1 MANIIPKSEGF
12 VSPEVF
18 DNLKN
23 ELRDVVVPLLDGI
36 NLLED
41 GFTLTREGLEA
52 VNAVKSLPELSA
64 AQRTQVIGTALGQ
77 IVAEITEDLVVVYPE
92 EV

>member
-1 MANIIPKSEGF
+1 MANIIPKSEGD

-18 DNLKN
+18 DRLKG
-23 ELRDVVVPLLDGI
+23 ELRDVVVPLLDGV

-41 GFTLTREGLEA
+41 GFTLTREGLEV
-52 VNAVKSLPELSA
+52 VNAVKSLPELTGS
-64 AQRTQVIGTALGQ
+64 QRTQVIGTALGQ